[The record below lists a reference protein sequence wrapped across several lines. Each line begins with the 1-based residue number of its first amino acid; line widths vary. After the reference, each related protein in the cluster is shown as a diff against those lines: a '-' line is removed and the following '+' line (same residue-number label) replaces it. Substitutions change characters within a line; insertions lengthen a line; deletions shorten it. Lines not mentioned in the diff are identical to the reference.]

1 MQSDGVT
8 RDERE
13 HADSETPG
21 PQTSTR
27 ARDNGQVEATCD
39 TVSEAGGVRQ
49 TELRKPAQLPDTER
63 MSSSDV
69 FRTGASQN
77 DTSTTD
83 TPPDEAATTD
93 DATYRDSAEL
103 DADGAPGTTD
113 GDGTPG
119 TPGTTDATPRRGFA
133 RFKPQPGFDWVS
145 FAVLGLGTLVLVWKM
160 HAFKLPSQ
168 IALEQAQARGKAG
181 PSGGILRFLSDW
193 LRPWAWGRGDLLK
206 DTTATGGDMGAH
218 VWTADVIKRVVI
230 PQWRLTGWTNEW
242 FRGMKALG
250 FYFPL
255 PTLVI
260 VALSKIIPYNIA
272 FKLVTVAGVF
282 SLPTTSWLSGK
293 VAGLRRPIPTL
304 MGIASFVF
312 LFGRHYDLYIYGG
325 NILSTM
331 AGEFSFSI
339 SVSFGVLFLGLFVR
353 VLKTGEKRGLA
364 ALCLAATGL
373 SHLLPTMWVLL
384 TAVLLLITHLDIN
397 ELKAKNR
404 SLFGG
409 VLGAGGLVA
418 ALIAVGYDV
427 NYGIVAFGFVL
438 FGLALYDEIT
448 GAFGLRQFSD
458 SILVMSC
465 GGAIAGFWLLAF
477 FEDLPF
483 TNDMGWEKSTR
494 YVEFLL
500 PFWAKKPPA
509 DSQVIAVAMILAS
522 IGALVALW
530 SLVSAILGRARQSR
544 YWMPNSGSLS
554 VIVSGF
560 IGLVAGLS
568 RHSSMALL
576 LGILGG
582 FLLSFIAILIISE
595 ESRWQQV
602 VLVLVSGMAGAAA
615 IAKWGSPIWSI
626 LAATAVVLM
635 LLLLAAVNQL
645 RYERWGVALTCT
657 IAVAASIFT
666 QSPQFRL
673 WNARVLP
680 FWFFSILLLSA
691 YGAVQAVQTLRKGVA
706 WYATPQ
712 RQFARSASWGIVG
725 AALLTFVA
733 VGLPLNVVPKNLPI
747 PKVRKGL
754 IGVQLA
760 KNTNDS
766 NPATGWAA
774 YNFKGYEGQ
783 AAWPEYRAL
792 MNEAKRVSKTHGC
805 GTAVYEYDDAKLGS
819 FGTPL
824 SPMLLPYWTKG
835 CMGSMEGVYFESSA
849 TAPHHWLT
857 AALVTAPSTNNA
869 DGSKK
874 YSGPSNP
881 QRDLPYQSFDL
892 ARGVGK
898 MQEIGIKYYLAV
910 TDLAKKTADTLPSLK
925 KVGTSGVFAFYEL
938 VNAATVAPLT
948 EEPVVVTGIDQDQ
961 YGGWLDVDMDR
972 YNNPNAFEMGKPQSE
987 QDQRTARY
995 PLTVAWS
1002 GPKSWQRMKAEVNK
1016 PKGVRTFGTGVSIS
1030 RTTPKALPPVV
1041 VSNIVEKETDISFTV
1056 DKIGV
1061 PVVVRASYFPNWSVK
1076 GAKGPYRIMPNVMV
1090 VIPTSKNV
1098 TLHWGFS
1105 RADILGYPA
1114 SVAGLGGAFLLHR
1127 RTRRRKF
1134 FEDMPL
1140 PDAHDGPPTGEPVD
1154 PNAVDAIDDTQLK
1167 GPVDSGS
1174 GSGSGSGS
1182 NDDSGSA
1189 DFDDLPARELVG
1201 VSSPEGP
1208 SNPGSP
1214 TWPTT

>member
-1 MQSDGVT
+1 MSSVDTLENDVSPG
-8 RDERE
+8 DEPE
-13 HADSETPG
+13 VDALDPGAAATDVATTTDVGDADSAPSQIPTSSVALESDQTP
-21 PQTSTR
+21 
-27 ARDNGQVEATCD
+27 
-39 TVSEAGGVRQ
+39 
-49 TELRKPAQLPDTER
+49 K
-63 MSSSDV
+63 
-69 FRTGASQN
+69 
-77 DTSTTD
+77 
-83 TPPDEAATTD
+83 
-93 DATYRDSAEL
+93 
-103 DADGAPGTTD
+103 
-113 GDGTPG
+113 
-119 TPGTTDATPRRGFA
+119 RRGLD

-168 IALEQAQARGKAG
+168 IAIERAQARGTAG
-181 PSGGILRFLSDW
+181 PSGGIMRFLSDW

-218 VWTADVIKRVVI
+218 VWTADVIKRVVL

-260 VALSKIIPYNIA
+260 VVLSKIIPYNIA
-272 FKLVTVAGVF
+272 FKLVTVAGIF
-282 SLPTTSWLSGK
+282 TLPSSAWLSGK

-304 MGIASFVF
+304 MGLASFAF

-339 SVSFGVLFLGLFVR
+339 SVTFAVLFLGLFVR

-364 ALCLAATGL
+364 ALCLACTGL
-373 SHLLPTMWVLL
+373 SHLLPTMWVLV
-384 TAVLLLITHLDIN
+384 TAVLLLLAYGDVTQLR
-397 ELKAKNR
+397 AKNGK
-404 SLFGG
+404 LFGG
-409 VLGAGGLVA
+409 VLGVGGIVA
-418 ALIAVGYDV
+418 ALIAAGYDV

-458 SILVMSC
+458 AILVLSC
-465 GGAIAGFWLLAF
+465 GAAIAGFWLLAF

-494 YVEFLL
+494 YIEFLL

-509 DSQVIAVAMILAS
+509 DSQIIAVASILAA
-522 IGALVALW
+522 IGAIAALW
-530 SLVSAILGRARQSR
+530 SLASAMLVRAKRGR
-544 YWMPNSGSLS
+544 YWLPNSGSLS
-554 VIVSGF
+554 VIASGF
-560 IGLVAGLS
+560 IALVVGLS
-568 RHSSMALL
+568 QHSSIALL
-576 LGILGG
+576 LGVVGG
-582 FLLSFIAILIISE
+582 FALSFMAIVIVSE
-595 ESRWQQV
+595 ESRWQQA
-602 VLVLVSGMAGAAA
+602 VLILVTGVSCAAA
-615 IAKWGSPIWSI
+615 ILKWGSPIWSI
-626 LAATAVVLM
+626 FAAAAMIIM
-635 LLLLAAVNQL
+635 LLVLAGINQL

-657 IAVAASIFT
+657 IAVAASLFT

-680 FWFFSILLLSA
+680 FWFLSILLLA
-691 YGAVQAVQTLRKGVA
+691 AFGAVKAVEIVRTGLS
-706 WYATPQ
+706 WYAAP
-712 RQFARSASWGIVG
+712 RRHFDRSASWGIVG
-725 AALLTFVA
+725 ASMVMFVA
-733 VGLPLNVVPKNLPI
+733 IGLPLNLVPKNTPI
-747 PKVRKGL
+747 PKVRNGL
-754 IGVQLA
+754 IGAQLA
-760 KNTNDS
+760 KNTTDS

-783 AAWPEYRAL
+783 AGWTEYRAL
-792 MNEAKRVSKTHGC
+792 MDEANRVGKTYGC
-805 GTAVYEYDDAKLGS
+805 GTAVYEYDDAKLSS

-824 SPMLLPYWTKG
+824 APMLLPYWTKG

-849 TAPHHWLT
+849 TAPYHWLT
-857 AALVTAPSTNNA
+857 AALITAPATNND

-892 ARGVGK
+892 ARGVAK
-898 MQEIGIKYYLAV
+898 MEAIGIKYYLAI
-910 TDLAKKTADTLPSLK
+910 TDLAKQTADTLPSLK

-972 YNNPNAFEMGKPQSE
+972 YNNPMAFEIGKPQSE

-1016 PKGVRTFGTGVSIS
+1016 PKGVRTFGTGVAIS
-1030 RTTPKALPPVV
+1030 QTTSKPLPPVV

-1056 DKIGV
+1056 DKVGV
-1061 PVVVRASYFPNWSVK
+1061 PVVVRASYFPNWSVE
-1076 GAKGPYRIMPNVMV
+1076 GAKGPYRIMPNLMV

-1098 TLHWGFS
+1098 KLHWGFS

-1134 FEDMPL
+1134 YADLPL
-1140 PDAHDGPPTGEPVD
+1140 ANDIDTNDIDNDVTNDVNTNDIDIDTDETDATSAEVEAHDVFNFDTDATGGQATIEQAAIEQATSEGADPTGDFGAASADSVFNDDQYGDAAVVAEPGQE
-1154 PNAVDAIDDTQLK
+1154 PR
-1167 GPVDSGS
+1167 GS
-1174 GSGSGSGS
+1174 GST
-1182 NDDSGSA
+1182 
-1189 DFDDLPARELVG
+1189 
-1201 VSSPEGP
+1201 
-1208 SNPGSP
+1208 P
-1214 TWPTT
+1214 TWPTTS